1 MTQTAT
7 TSQPA
12 SGRPDRRSPGSR
24 RGNLWDSMGML
35 LVLAAL
41 CIAASIF
48 VPNFLNRFNRVALA
62 LSVSTVGIIA
72 CTMLFCL
79 ASGDFDLS
87 VGSVVAFAGVLSVMT
102 INATGNVPLGIAAGI
117 MAGAVVGLV
126 NGLVI
131 AYVGINALITTLA
144 TMQMVRG
151 LTYIVCDGKSIG
163 VTSQSFSN
171 LGNWTFQD
179 MPLSVWIMLACF
191 VVFGLLLNR
200 TTFGRNTMA
209 IGGNKEAAHLAGISV
224 ARTKMT
230 IFAMQGMVAALA
242 GVVLSAR
249 MTSGQPM
256 VAQGLELQVI
266 SGCVLGGVSLS
277 GGVGSMIGVIV
288 GVLIMGVVQ
297 NVMNLMNIQP
307 FYQYLV
313 SGAILLAAVT
323 FDRLKQ
329 LHRR

>member
-1 MTQTAT
+1 MTKTDT
-7 TSQPA
+7 TESPIA
-12 SGRPDRRSPGSR
+12 SFSTRKPSKWLSNQLEG
-24 RGNLWDSMGML
+24 MGML
-35 LVLAAL
+35 PVLVAM
-41 CIAASIF
+41 CVAASIF
-48 VPNFLNRFNRVALA
+48 VPNFANWVNIKGLA
-62 LSVSTVGIIA
+62 LSVSTVGIIG

-79 ASGDFDLS
+79 AAGDFDLS
-87 VGSVVAFAGVLSVMT
+87 VGSVVAFAGVLSVMV
-102 INATGNVPLGIAAGI
+102 INATGSVALGFAVGI
-117 MAGAVVGLV
+117 LAGAAVGLV

-151 LTYIVCDGKSIG
+151 LTYIVSDGRSII
-163 VTSQSFSN
+163 VNNESFSA

-179 MPLSVWIMLACF
+179 MSLPVWIMLTCF
-191 VVFGLLLNR
+191 VAFGLLLNR
-200 TTFGRNTMA
+200 TTFGRNALA
-209 IGGNKEAAHLAGISV
+209 IGGNKEAAHLAGIAV
-224 ARTKMT
+224 ARTKMI
-230 IFAMQGMVAALA
+230 IFAMQGMAAALA
-242 GVVLSAR
+242 GVVLAALMR
-249 MTSGQPM
+249 SGQPM

-277 GGVGSMIGVIV
+277 GGVGSILGVIV

-307 FYQYLV
+307 FYQLLV